1 MKITSVIA
9 QPISGQE
16 IREITNQIRDL
27 VGLTNDFYF
36 PIVPFIEQVM
46 PQIFS
51 GFCYDIVDISEMKG
65 LYAEALPQL
74 NLMRIR
80 EDVYNNALNDIGRDR
95 FTLAHE
101 VGHFILHGE
110 GRVALARVNER
121 IIIPAYKKPE
131 WQANA
136 FAGELL
142 IPHHLVAGI
151 SANTI
156 ADYCKV
162 SIQAAEIQVSKK

>member
-1 MKITSVIA
+1 MDATSFIA
-9 QPISGQE
+9 QPISRQE
-16 IREITNQIRDL
+16 IREITNRIRAL
-27 VGLTNDFYF
+27 LGLSNDYYF
-36 PIVPFIEQVM
+36 PIVPFIEQIM
-46 PQIFS
+46 PQIFNE
-51 GFCYDIVDISEMKG
+51 FCYEVVNVSEMKG

-110 GRVALARVNER
+110 GRVTLARINER
-121 IIIPAYKKPE
+121 DVIPAYRKPE
-131 WQANA
+131 WQANT

-142 IPHHLVAGI
+142 IPYHLIAEI
-151 SANTI
+151 SASTV

-162 SIQAAEIQVSKK
+162 SVQAAEIQINTK